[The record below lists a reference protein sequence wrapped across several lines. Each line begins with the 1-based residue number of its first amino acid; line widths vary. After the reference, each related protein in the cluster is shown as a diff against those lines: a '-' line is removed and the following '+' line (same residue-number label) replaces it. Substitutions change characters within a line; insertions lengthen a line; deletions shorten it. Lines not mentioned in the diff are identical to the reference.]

1 MNAGEHFFKKV
12 NNRLKRTGKQSR
24 GEWKDLEIK
33 QDGLDLLNE
42 RGQEKE
48 MHLWGMNKSIN

>member
-1 MNAGEHFFKKV
+1 MIEMNAGEHFFKEI

-42 RGQEKE
+42 RG
-48 MHLWGMNKSIN
+48 